1 MAIKFTRFSRGT
13 QFIEF
18 TQFFQTKK
26 SVNSGNTRNSVN
38 SVNQVNYV
46 NSFLL
51 FTLCSLLI
59 FLGGCASLLQEK
71 DILAVVNGEPVT
83 EEDLKYSLEIAH
95 RREDLSSAGTLN
107 LSQFIQKLVDDR
119 LIIQEAYRMGMEEY
133 PEVQKALQAY
143 ILRESVVRLYNDEIT
158 RKVNVSEEDIR
169 NYYKKNYERF
179 SLGIIELSSE
189 ENAQEIV
196 GQLKK
201 GADFRELAQ
210 KYSTHPSQKD
220 RGEVILK
227 RNFLLPPVE
236 KAVSNLKPDE
246 FSDVIKIKNK
256 YYIVKLISREEAPDE
271 ELKNVRANIER
282 VIRKQKEQERS
293 NEYLKYLREQLT
305 IRIDRELL
313 SAVRLDG
320 GSEEIERL
328 SKDERTLAEVN
339 GSLLIIGDFVS
350 LAKSYPRKSKD
361 EILNDWIDRKVVD
374 HEALIRHYE
383 MNPDLKNMVFRYK
396 NRLLKNTFIKRV
408 VIPQIAISDKTL
420 EDYYSSH
427 QKSFVKPASFKIQQI
442 TVKTMDEAK
451 DILDKLQNGADFSWL
466 AKRRSI
472 DSAAQEGGDVRWVTK
487 AEMPEPVRNILDTL
501 NPGDIGPII
510 KIDSQY
516 RIIRL
521 QGKREEEIEEFDKV
535 KEAVYKASFEEQ
547 VNTFLNKYVTQ
558 LKTDAEIKMNDET
571 VRLLEEKVR
580 K

>member
-1 MAIKFTRFSRGT
+1 MAIKQSSTVKATVTMPVSVTLNGNV
-13 QFIEF
+13 
-18 TQFFQTKK
+18 KK
-26 SVNSGNTRNSVN
+26 PNYITVKRNGHRN
-38 SVNQVNYV
+38 PRRNRL
-46 NSFLL
+46 LL
-51 FTLCSLLI
+51 FALCALLV
-59 FLGGCASLLQEK
+59 FLGSCASLLQKE
-71 DILAVVNGEPVT
+71 DILAVVNGEPII
-83 EEDLKYSLEIAH
+83 EEDLKYSLQIAH
-95 RREDLSSAGTLN
+95 RREDLSSAGAMDI
-107 LSQFIQKLVDDR
+107 SQFIQKLVDDR

-143 ILRESVVRLYNDEIT
+143 ILRESVVRLYNDEVAK
-158 RKVNVSEEDIR
+158 KVTLSEEEIKS
-169 NYYKKNYERF
+169 YYQKNHERF
-179 SLGIIELSSE
+179 SLGIIELGSE
-189 ENAQEIV
+189 ETAQEIV
-196 GQLKK
+196 EQLKK
-201 GADFRELAQ
+201 GADFKELSQ
-210 KYSTHPSQKD
+210 KYSTRPSQKD
-220 RGEVILK
+220 GGEVVLR
-227 RNFLLPPVE
+227 RNSMPPPIE
-236 KAVSNLKPDE
+236 KAVSNLKPGE
-246 FSDVIKIKNK
+246 FSDVLKIQNK
-256 YYIVKLISREEAPDE
+256 CYIIQLISKEEAPDE
-271 ELKNVRANIER
+271 DLKNVRAGIER
-282 VIRKQKEQERS
+282 GIRKQKEQERS
-293 NEYLKYLREQLT
+293 DEYLKYLREQLT

-350 LAKSYPRKSKD
+350 LARSYPGKSKD

-383 MNPDLKNMVFRYK
+383 MKPDLRNMVFRYK
-396 NRLLKNTFIKRV
+396 NQLFKNTFIKRV

-442 TVKTMDEAK
+442 TVKTMDEAQG
-451 DILDKLQNGADFSWL
+451 ILNNLQNGADFSWL

-535 KEAVYKASFEEQ
+535 KDAVYKASFEEQ
-547 VNTFLNKYVTQ
+547 VNTLLNKYIAQ
-558 LKTDAEIKMNDET
+558 LKTDAEIKINDEA
-571 VRLLEEKVR
+571 VRLLEEKVQ